1 MEVNTPPAAP
11 SAVQP
16 YLIASVAS
24 VDANALATTDLSWAT
39 GMTAANTIPLFM
51 RVYRATGT
59 LALLIGQLKLNSVIV
74 QTVGA
79 AESVVL
85 AATSSALQYPISS
98 VVGVQV
104 VPIAGNYQFT
114 VATVNG
120 TASTV
125 RVEVYG
131 FKVA

>member
-1 MEVNTPPAAP
+1 
-11 SAVQP
+11 
-16 YLIASVAS
+16 
-24 VDANALATTDLSWAT
+24 
-39 GMTAANTIPLFM
+39 MTAANTIPLFM